1 MLEYDVILEIPNSS
15 NLRYKVARLIPRIP
29 AIRTQL
35 NFKLRRNS
43 MSSIFISTRGLPT
56 VDLEQTK
63 LYHNFFIGLT
73 TNLLTAIC

>member
-1 MLEYDVILEIPNSS
+1 
-15 NLRYKVARLIPRIP
+15 
-29 AIRTQL
+29 
-35 NFKLRRNS
+35 

-63 LYHNFFIGLT
+63 LYHNFFIELT